1 MKAFFL
7 KAAKIEYEEAIAYYD
22 RQRLDLGKE
31 FSEEI
36 EKTIERISTDPTSWE
51 KVTKTIH
58 RCRTRKFPYGLLY
71 EVHEENIIIIAVM
84 HLCRKPGYWKD
95 RLSEKQ

>member
-1 MKAFFL
+1 MTAFFL
-7 KAAKIEYEEAIAYYD
+7 EHAKIEFEEAIAYYN
-22 RQRLDLGKE
+22 RQRSGLGKE

-58 RCRTRKFPYGLLY
+58 RCRTRKYPYGLLY
-71 EVHEENIIIIAVM
+71 AVQGEKIVIVAVM
-84 HLCRKPGYWKD
+84 HLRRKPGYWKD
-95 RLSEKQ
+95 RIE

>member
-7 KAAKIEYEEAIAYYD
+7 EDAKIEYEDAIAYYD
-22 RQRLDLGKE
+22 RQRLGLGKE

-58 RCRTRKFPYGLLY
+58 RCRTRKYPYGLLY
-71 EVHEENIIIIAVM
+71 EVQGEQIVVVAVM
-84 HLCRKPGYWKD
+84 HLRRKPGYWKD
-95 RLSEKQ
+95 RIE

>member
-1 MKAFFL
+1 MKVFFFED
-7 KAAKIEYEEAIAYYD
+7 AKIEYEEAIAYYD

-58 RCRTRKFPYGLLY
+58 RCRTRKYPYGLLY
-71 EVHEENIIIIAVM
+71 EVQGEKIVIVAVM
-84 HLCRKPGYWKD
+84 HLRRKPGYWKD
-95 RLSEKQ
+95 RIE

>member
-1 MKAFFL
+1 MKVFFFED
-7 KAAKIEYEEAIAYYD
+7 AKIEYEEAIAYYD

-36 EKTIERISTDPTSWE
+36 EKTIERISTAPTSWE

-58 RCRTRKFPYGLLY
+58 RCRTRKYPYGLLY
-71 EVHEENIIIIAVM
+71 EVQGEKIVIVAVM
-84 HLCRKPGYWKD
+84 HLRRKPGYWKD
-95 RLSEKQ
+95 RIE